1 MRTYKP
7 QAQEAIQEKVVYIP
21 APPRYIVQYRP
32 EEWNDEWKDFEGSR
46 YLDDAKKLAD
56 DVAARCPEHQVRVI
70 DKQPDKAQ
78 PGRVAN
84 VEATLREV
92 ARDTPKTE
100 TFYDPE

>member
-21 APPRYIVQYRP
+21 APLRYIVQYRS
-32 EEWNDEWKDFEGSR
+32 EEWNDKWRDREGFR
-46 YLDDAKKLAD
+46 YLDDAKRFAD
-56 DVAARCPEHQVRVI
+56 DVAAHRPERQVRVI
-70 DKQPDKAQ
+70 DKQPD
-78 PGRVAN
+78 
-84 VEATLREV
+84 VEVILREV